1 MINFKQHFL
10 QENSTIKQALVKL
23 DELAKD
29 AILFVVDQNEK
40 LVGSLT
46 DGDIRRGLIKG
57 ITIDNT
63 INDVI
68 QENPRF
74 VRKGETDI
82 QKIIEY
88 REGNYRIIP
97 VLDKDNVIVN
107 IINFR
112 FFKSYLPIDA
122 VVMAGGRG
130 ERLRP
135 LTDNTP
141 KPLLKIGDKPIIEHN
156 IDRLV
161 SYGVDDFW
169 LSVRYLGEQLE
180 DYFKDGSQKNIKTDY
195 IWETEPLGTIGAI
208 SKVDNFQ
215 HDYILV
221 TNSDILTNLDYED
234 FFLSFIKSGA
244 DLSVVTIPYD
254 VKIPYA
260 VLETNKNEVLSFKEK
275 PTYTYY
281 SNGGIYLMK
290 KEVLN
295 LIPKNAFFNAT
306 DLMEALI
313 QKNFKVHSYPLRGY
327 WLDIGKHED
336 FKQAQEDINHI
347 KF

>member
-40 LVGSLT
+40 PIGSLT

-97 VLDKDNVIVN
+97 VLNKDNVIVN

-195 IWETEPLGTIGAI
+195 IWKQNL
-208 SKVDNFQ
+208 
-215 HDYILV
+215 LV
-221 TNSDILTNLDYED
+221 LLEL
-234 FFLSFIKSGA
+234 FLK
-244 DLSVVTIPYD
+244 
-254 VKIPYA
+254 
-260 VLETNKNEVLSFKEK
+260 
-275 PTYTYY
+275 
-281 SNGGIYLMK
+281 
-290 KEVLN
+290 
-295 LIPKNAFFNAT
+295 
-306 DLMEALI
+306 
-313 QKNFKVHSYPLRGY
+313 
-327 WLDIGKHED
+327 
-336 FKQAQEDINHI
+336 
-347 KF
+347 

>member
-10 QENSTIKQALVKL
+10 PKNSTIKQALVQL
-23 DELAKD
+23 DILAKD
-29 AILFVVDQNEK
+29 AILFVVDDNEK
-40 LVGSLT
+40 LIGSLT

-57 ITIDNT
+57 ITI
-63 INDVI
+63 NDTVNNVI
-68 QENPRF
+68 QENPRY
-74 VRKGETDI
+74 VRKGETNLK
-82 QKIIEY
+82 KIIEY
-88 REGNYRIIP
+88 REENYRVIP
-97 VLDKDNVIVN
+97 VLDKQDKIVN

-141 KPLLKIGDKPIIEHN
+141 KPLLKIGEKPIIEHN

-161 SYGVDDFW
+161 SFGVDDFW

-208 SKVDNFQ
+208 SKVNNFQ

-234 FFLSFIKSGA
+234 FFISFLESGA

-254 VKIPYA
+254 VKVPYA
-260 VLETNKNEVLSFKEK
+260 VLETNKNQVLSFKEK

-290 KEVLN
+290 KEVLD

-306 DLMEALI
+306 DLMETLI

>member
-1 MINFKQHFL
+1 MINYKEHL
-10 QENSTIKQALVKL
+10 LLNNSTIKDALLKL
-23 DELAKD
+23 DILAKD
-29 AILFVVDQNEK
+29 AILFVVDKNDV
-40 LVGSLT
+40 LIGSLT

-57 ITIDNT
+57 ISIEENVL
-63 INDVI
+63 DVI
-68 QENPRF
+68 QSNPRF
-74 VRKGETDI
+74 VRKGETEI
-82 QKIIEY
+82 EKIIEY
-88 REGNYRIIP
+88 REGNFRIIP
-97 VLDKDNVIVN
+97 VLDKDNKIVN
-107 IINFR
+107 VINFR

-135 LTDNTP
+135 FTDNTP

-156 IDRLV
+156 IDRLI

-169 LSVRYLGEQLE
+169 ISLRYLGEQLQ
-180 DYFKDGSQKNIKTDY
+180 DYFKDGSHKNIKTEY
-195 IWETEPLGTIGAI
+195 IWETDPLGTIGAVSQI
-208 SKVDNFQ
+208 QNFE

-234 FFLSFIKSGA
+234 FFLTFIESGA

-260 VLETNKNEVLSFKEK
+260 VLETNNNHVLSFKEK

-281 SNGGIYLMK
+281 SNGGIYLIK
-290 KEVLN
+290 KKALK
-295 LIPKNAFFNAT
+295 LLPKGKHFNAT
-306 DLMEALI
+306 DLMEKLI
-313 QKNFKVHSYPLRGY
+313 DKDLKVHSYPLRGY
-327 WLDIGKHED
+327 WLDIGKHKD
-336 FKQAQEDINHI
+336 FKQAQEDIKHV